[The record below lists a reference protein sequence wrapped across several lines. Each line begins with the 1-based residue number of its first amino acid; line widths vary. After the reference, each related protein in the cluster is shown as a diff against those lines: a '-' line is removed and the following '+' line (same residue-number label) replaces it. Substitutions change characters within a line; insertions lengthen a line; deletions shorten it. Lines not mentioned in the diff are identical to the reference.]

1 MSQLYKIMDTSF
13 NTLVAN
19 MDDKSLSRLQRL
31 LPIEEISVTKAPE
44 TGLVMMTARDCFDTD
59 FCLGEILVTI
69 AETQIENAQGYSM
82 VLGDNPRKAIISASL
97 DAIFNGNDAKLKAKL
112 IRCLRSFERR
122 LKIQQRA
129 ESLLPSSTRVQFEAM
144 PEG

>member
-1 MSQLYKIMDTSF
+1 MDTSF
-13 NTLVAN
+13 NTLVVK

-31 LPIEEISVTKAPE
+31 LPLEEISVTKAPE
-44 TGLVMMTARDCFDTD
+44 TSLIMMTARDCFDTD
-59 FCLGEILVTI
+59 FCLGEILVTV

-97 DAIFNGNDAKLKAKL
+97 DAIFNGNNSKLKAKI
-112 IRCLRSFERR
+112 IRCLRSFEKRHM
-122 LKIQQRA
+122 IQQRT
-129 ESLLPSSTRVQFEAM
+129 ESLLPSSTRVQFDAM